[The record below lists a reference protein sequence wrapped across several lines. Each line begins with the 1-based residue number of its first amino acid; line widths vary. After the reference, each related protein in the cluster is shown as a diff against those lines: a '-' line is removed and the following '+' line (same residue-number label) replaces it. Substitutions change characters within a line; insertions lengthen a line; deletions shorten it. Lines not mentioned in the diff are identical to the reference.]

1 MRIACATPPR
11 LQFCAG
17 AVLVVGSAYAYVT
30 APEAEERGRTAASS
44 SLLAAEDGS
53 ETELGGTLTPSASPA
68 V

>member
-1 MRIACATPPR
+1 MRIACATSPR

-44 SLLAAEDGS
+44 SLLAAEEGS
-53 ETELGGTLTPSASPA
+53 E
-68 V
+68 